1 MAKKKTYE
9 ENLTEIDEIIE
20 KLENGELNLDESIK
34 EYEKS
39 MKLIEECSKILNE
52 AQGKVQKISI
62 NDGKIELEDLE

>member
-20 KLENGELNLDESIK
+20 KLENGELNLDESNK

-62 NDGKIELEDLE
+62 NNGKIELEDLE

>member
-52 AQGKVQKISI
+52 AQGKVQKISV
-62 NDGKIELEDLE
+62 NNWYCYGCYGF

>member
-52 AQGKVQKISI
+52 AQGKVQK
-62 NDGKIELEDLE
+62 NKCKQW